1 MKNSLALPAVDL
13 TELADAIA
21 ERTVARLHDAAPI
34 QGNSDEPL
42 LLTIEQAAK
51 KLGRSVPATEHL
63 VRSGK
68 LIPVRIDRRLQIDYR
83 DILSLIQKSKEPAPE
98 ARDATQT

>member
-1 MKNSLALPAVDL
+1 MKNSLTLPGIDL
-13 TELADAIA
+13 TELADAMA
-21 ERTVARLHDAAPI
+21 ERIAVKLHDRVPI

-42 LLTIEQAAK
+42 LLTIEQAAQ

-68 LIPVRIDRRLQIDYR
+68 LKPVRIDRRVQIDYR
-83 DILSLIQKSKEPAPE
+83 DILTLIQQSKESAPGV
-98 ARDATQT
+98 RDATQA